1 MNHLPTATQNQLFE
15 ALLNTTDVAS
25 VVTDPQQT
33 DNPIIYTNQEFL
45 DMTGYVKDEVLGRN
59 CRFLQGPETDPQTV
73 SELRNSIRN
82 EQEVSVTIQNHRK
95 DGSPFWNRL
104 HIQPVHVE
112 DTLYFISSQTDITN
126 EVEQLL
132 LLSEK
137 EQEITNQL
145 LPILPIEI
153 NIGAVALVGKMNKER
168 VNVLTTKIST
178 YVQSTSTKH
187 IIFDITGTIWEEE
200 FFHNDLLMVQ
210 DVLRLMGSQL
220 YITGITPTAAMQIV
234 AGKDDRELFQT
245 FASVEQALAYIRH
258 IQ

>member
-15 ALLNTTDVAS
+15 ALLNATDVAS
-25 VVTDPQQT
+25 VVTDPQQK
-33 DNPIIYTNQEFL
+33 DNPIIYTNQLFL
-45 DMTGYVKDEVLGRN
+45 DMTGYAEEEVMGRN
-59 CRFLQGPETDPQTV
+59 CRFLQGAETDKETV
-73 SELRNSIRN
+73 SQIRHGIQN
-82 EQEVSVTIQNHRK
+82 EQPVSVTILNHRK
-95 DGSPFWNRL
+95 DGSTFWNRL
-104 HIQPVHVE
+104 HIKPVQVDGH
-112 DTLYFISSQTDITN
+112 LYFISSQTDITN
-126 EVEQLL
+126 EVEQLI

-137 EQEITNQL
+137 EQEITDQL
-145 LPILPIEI
+145 LPILPIEN

-200 FFHNDLLMVQ
+200 FFHNDLLMIQ

-220 YITGITPTAAMQIV
+220 YITGITPIAAMQIV

-258 IQ
+258 MQ